1 MKAEIDAIIGD
12 FAPEMERITA
22 LTESK
27 ECKVRIAEA
36 WLRCRLKRFEAEIR
50 EDCAKKR
57 Q

>member
-27 ECKVRIAEA
+27 ECKVQIAEA
-36 WLRCRLKRFEAEIR
+36 WLRCRLERFETKIR
-50 EDCAKKR
+50 ADCAKKR